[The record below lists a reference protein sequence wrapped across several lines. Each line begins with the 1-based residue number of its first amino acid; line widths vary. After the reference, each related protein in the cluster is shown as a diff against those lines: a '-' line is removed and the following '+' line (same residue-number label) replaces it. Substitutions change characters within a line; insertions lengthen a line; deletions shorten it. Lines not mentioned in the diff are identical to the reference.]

1 MTRAFG
7 DVASIYHDVR
17 PGYPDA
23 VRPAITAYAGG
34 PPRSI
39 VELGA
44 GTGKATAV
52 LTGFG
57 VPYTAVEP
65 DARMAAVLRANFP
78 TVEVADCTFE
88 EWTPPPGGVDLLT
101 CATAWQ
107 WTDAET
113 RNRRAYDALAP
124 GGVLAILAHTYG
136 IADSGEAA
144 VIDALYRRFDP
155 DVPRRDEHWVRAD
168 LAGSGVWPDVED
180 RLWHTYPSFS
190 TARYQALV
198 QTYSPFRR
206 HDPQVQRRLLDE
218 LAVLIEGFGGVLTL
232 DLTTTL
238 TLARRP
244 G

>member
-1 MTRAFG
+1 MTRVFG
-7 DVASIYHDVR
+7 EVASTYHDVR

-23 VRPAITAYAGG
+23 VRSAITGYAGG
-34 PPRSI
+34 PPRSV

-65 DARMAAVLRANFP
+65 DPRMAAVLRANFP
-78 TVEVADCTFE
+78 AVEVTECTFE
-88 EWTPPPGGVDLLT
+88 EWTPPAGGVDLIT

-107 WTDAET
+107 WMEPET
-113 RNRRAYDALAP
+113 RNRRAYDALVP

-136 IADSGEAA
+136 IADTDEAA
-144 VIDALYRRFDP
+144 AIDALYQRFDP
-155 DVPRRDEHWVRAD
+155 DVPRRGEHWVRAD
-168 LAGSGVWPDVED
+168 LTAAGLWPDVED

-198 QTYSPFRR
+198 RTFSPFRR
-206 HDPQVQRRLLDE
+206 HAPEVQGRLLGE
-218 LAVLIEGFGGVLTL
+218 LEGLIESFGGVLTL

-244 G
+244 A